1 VPRKN
6 EIGSDQWRRWLAE
19 GAESLGIEINEQ
31 KTALLEAYAGELI
44 EAGHS
49 VNLTSIDDPLE
60 IAENLM
66 LDSMVPGKFIARR
79 ANVLDLGTG
88 AGIPGI
94 PLKIAFPDL
103 EMTLID
109 GRRKRISF
117 VRYVIRQ
124 LGLEQIAARHA
135 RAEELAREAERFD
148 VVVSRAVSSMSELI
162 RLASPLLKEG
172 GMLMAMKGR
181 GVESELGA
189 AEFNENREKHCLR
202 VSLENYQ
209 LPELGIDRVLVMAEY
224 KT

>member
-1 VPRKN
+1 MPRKN

-19 GAESLGIEINEQ
+19 GAESLGIIIDEQ
-31 KTALLEAYAGELI
+31 KTDLLEAYAGELI
-44 EAGHS
+44 ESGRS

-66 LDSMVPGKFIARR
+66 LDSMVPGKFIDRSAK
-79 ANVLDLGTG
+79 VLDLGTG

-109 GRRKRISF
+109 GRRKRINF
-117 VRYVIRQ
+117 VKYVIRQ
-124 LGLEQIAARHA
+124 LGLEQIEARHA
-135 RAEELAREAERFD
+135 RAEELARATERFD

-162 RLASPLLKEG
+162 RLAPPLLKKG

-181 GVESELGA
+181 GVESELDASGFSED
-189 AEFNENREKHCLR
+189 AEKNRLR

-224 KT
+224 EA